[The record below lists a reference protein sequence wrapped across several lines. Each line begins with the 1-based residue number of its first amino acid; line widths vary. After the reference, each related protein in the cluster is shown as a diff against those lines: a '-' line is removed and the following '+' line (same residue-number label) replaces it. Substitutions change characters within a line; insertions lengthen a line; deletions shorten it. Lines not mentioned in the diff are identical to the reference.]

1 MINVI
6 WIGVNKVGWWGGWG
20 GGGGVGGGGLTV
32 GFMKFYLAIDYTWSP
47 KTIN

>member
-1 MINVI
+1 MPNLDMAVM
-6 WIGVNKVGWWGGWG
+6 NYEL
-20 GGGGVGGGGLTV
+20 GGGLTV